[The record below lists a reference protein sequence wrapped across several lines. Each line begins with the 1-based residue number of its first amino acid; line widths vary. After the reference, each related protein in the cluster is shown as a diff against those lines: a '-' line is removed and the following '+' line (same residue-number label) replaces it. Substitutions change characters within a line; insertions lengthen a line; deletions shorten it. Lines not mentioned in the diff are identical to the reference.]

1 MTLNRKD
8 LEFSKIKWKKKQKIP
23 KKHVL
28 SSLGFEK
35 FFNFFSNFKLKFLTK
50 KKVKYKIYIIF
61 LILIKNWI
69 DA

>member
-50 KKVKYKIYIIF
+50 KKSQI
-61 LILIKNWI
+61 
-69 DA
+69 